1 MIQTIHVLGFAGS
14 LRQNSYNK
22 ALLRNAQELLPVG
35 MTLEIFDLGGLPFF
49 DADIEAAG
57 TPPSVLRF
65 RKQMQQADALLIAS
79 PEYNL
84 SVTGVLKNAI
94 DWASRKGPEGKS
106 PLDDKPVAIMGAGG
120 RMGTVRSQIH
130 LRDILIHNNNIVV
143 PRPEVAIAFAG
154 REFDENFNLLNER
167 YREQIGCLLENLR
180 DLTYR
185 LQMPLAT
192 PDEAVRQLTAS

>member
-1 MIQTIHVLGFAGS
+1 MTKIIHVLGFAGS

-22 ALLRNAQELLPVG
+22 ALLRNAKALLPIG
-35 MTLEIFDLGGLPFF
+35 MTLEIFDLAGLPFF
-49 DADIEAAG
+49 NADVETEG
-57 TPPSVLRF
+57 TPDSVLHF
-65 RKQMQQADALLIAS
+65 RERMQGADALLIAS

-143 PRPEVAIAFAG
+143 PRPEVAVAFAG
-154 REFDENFNLLNER
+154 REFDKDLNLVNER
-167 YREQIGCLLENLR
+167 YREQIGRLLVNLR
-180 DLTYR
+180 DLTHR
-185 LQMPLAT
+185 LQMPLPAQNQ
-192 PDEAVRQLTAS
+192 AAKQLVF